1 MIVPV
6 LLIGL
11 AMILAYIG
19 SHRSITR
26 IQLLFVTVFFGVGG
40 VMVLRPNLSTRVAA
54 LLNVG
59 RGADLLMYFAVLC
72 GVLIA
77 ANFYFRFKQ
86 NEQVIITIV
95 RQLATLSPMRPR
107 EEESWPNQ

>member
-6 LLIGL
+6 LLLTL
-11 AMILAYIG
+11 ALILAYVG
-19 SHRSITR
+19 SQRSVTR
-26 IQLLFVTVFFGVGG
+26 IQLAIVTLFLCGG
-40 VMVLRPNLSTRVAA
+40 AAMVVRPNLANRVAA

-72 GVLIA
+72 GVLIT

-86 NEQVIITIV
+86 NERAVTEIV
-95 RQLATLSPMRPR
+95 RQLALLTPTHPS
-107 EEESWPNQ
+107 EEQ